1 MKVSF
6 VIPFYGANIGG
17 GAEMQCRRLAENL
30 VMRGVEVETL
40 TTTLLDL
47 GSDWSKQA
55 YPPGRSVINGVAV
68 RRFGPRD
75 VDTDLFVPI
84 NRRLIARE
92 RITME
97 EEVCFANNAIN
108 SDSLYE
114 YIGDNWRDRVYFFIP
129 YCFGMAING
138 SKVAPQKSFLIP
150 CLHDEG
156 YADMVITKKMFSRVI
171 GSLFNSKAEMRLA
184 MRKYGGLKKSEAI
197 LMGEGVDQISGADSG
212 AFRSKHGLGDT
223 PFILYVG
230 RRDHTKNT
238 HTLIE
243 YFRRYKKLNKKSGL
257 KLVLIGP
264 GTIDIPREIEKD
276 VLDLGFVSPEEKINA
291 VAAATLLCQPS
302 LMESF
307 SLVIMES
314 WRLKRPVLVHS
325 RCEATADHVADSNGG
340 LSFGD
345 FPEFYEAVDMIV
357 SSPALASDMGKRG
370 SDYVERNYSW
380 NVICSRFNKL
390 LAACD
395 MVKIN

>member
-30 VMRGVEVETL
+30 VIRGIEVEVL

-47 GSDWSKQA
+47 GSDWNKQI
-55 YPPGRSVINGVAV
+55 YQSGRYEVNGVPV

-75 VDTDLFVPI
+75 VDTDVFVPI

-92 RITME
+92 RITIE
-97 EEVCFANNAIN
+97 EEIGFANNAIN
-108 SDSLYE
+108 SDSLFQ
-114 YIGDNWRDRVYFFIP
+114 YIGDNWRERVYFFIP
-129 YCFGMAING
+129 YCFGMALNG
-138 SKVAPQKSFLIP
+138 SKIAPQKSFLIP

-156 YADMVITKKMFSRVI
+156 YADMAITQKMFDRVV

-184 MRKYGGLKKSEAI
+184 MSKYGGLKKSEPI
-197 LMGEGVDQISGADSG
+197 LMGEGVDQISGADAN
-212 AFRSKHGLGDT
+212 AFRAKHGLGDA
-223 PFILYVG
+223 PFILYIG
-230 RRDHTKNT
+230 RRDQTKNT

-243 YFRRYKKLNKKSGL
+243 YFRRYIKLNNKSGL

-276 VLDLGFVSPEEKINA
+276 VLDLGFVSPEDKKNA
-291 VAAATLLCQPS
+291 TSAATLLCQPS

-314 WRLKRPVLVHS
+314 WRLGRPVLVHS
-325 RCEATADHVADSNGG
+325 RCEATTDHVVDSNGG
-340 LSFGD
+340 LSFGS
-345 FPEFYEAVDMIV
+345 FPEFYEAVEMIV
-357 SSPALASDMGKRG
+357 SNPALASDMGKRG
-370 SDYVERNYSW
+370 RDYVERNYSW
-380 NVICSRFNKL
+380 NVICSRFTKL
-390 LAACD
+390 LDACD